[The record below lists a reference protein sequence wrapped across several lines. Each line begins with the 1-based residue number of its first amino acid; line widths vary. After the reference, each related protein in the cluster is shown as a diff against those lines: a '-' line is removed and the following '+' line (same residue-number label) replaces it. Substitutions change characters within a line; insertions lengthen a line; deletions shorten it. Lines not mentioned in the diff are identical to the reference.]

1 MSYHECCTDFM
12 MCFMTK
18 RRVREA
24 APVQVYLVGDERHRL
39 DRLADQLDASK
50 SDVIRR
56 ALLALERELLS
67 PSEHPALRLIGIA
80 DSETSQ
86 GGVDTARSHDQ
97 VLADTEEASWTSA
110 PSPSGVRPKR
120 KRRGR

>member
-1 MSYHECCTDFM
+1 
-12 MCFMTK
+12 MTK

-24 APVQVYLVGDERHRL
+24 VPIQVYLLGDERQRL
-39 DRLADQLDASK
+39 DRLAGHLDVSK

-56 ALLALERELLS
+56 GLLALERELLS

-80 DSETSQ
+80 EGEAR
-86 GGVDTARSHDQ
+86 GGIDAARSHDQ
-97 VLADTEEASWTSA
+97 VLTDAEEASWASTQPDSR
-110 PSPSGVRPKR
+110 GTK

>member
-1 MSYHECCTDFM
+1 MFL
-12 MCFMTK
+12 MTK

-24 APVQVYLVGDERHRL
+24 LPVQVYLVGDERQRL
-39 DRLADQLDASK
+39 DRLADHLDVSK

-56 ALLALERELLS
+56 GLLALEHELLS

-80 DSETSQ
+80 EDESTR
-86 GGVDTARSHDQ
+86 GTVDAARDHDQ
-97 VLADTEEASWTSA
+97 VLTDAEEASWTDTRPGSA
-110 PSPSGVRPKR
+110 GGGKR

>member
-1 MSYHECCTDFM
+1 
-12 MCFMTK
+12 MTK

-24 APVQVYLVGDERHRL
+24 LPVQVYLVGDERQRL
-39 DRLADQLDASK
+39 DRLAGHLDVSK

-56 ALLALERELLS
+56 GLLALERELLS

-80 DSETSQ
+80 DGESPRGTI
-86 GGVDTARSHDQ
+86 DAARDHDQ
-97 VLADTEEASWTSA
+97 VLTETEEASWTTT
-110 PSPSGVRPKR
+110 RPDAGGGAKR